1 MKTSI
6 FTSRMLLI
14 VFISMPL
21 LLFLIPTQCLSQPP
35 DLIWIPGPQ
44 TLDLGNNIAQIDLG
58 KDYQFANSE
67 DTIKLMEYYGNP
79 PNPNIVGSIAPKH
92 GDASWFILFNYSP
105 LGYVRDDERDNIDSA
120 AILESIKRGQEK
132 VNKTREKKGFPPIN
146 IVGWHEKP
154 HYDANSHNLVWT
166 LLGEVSG
173 TQVAYYNVRLLG
185 RYGVMSVVLT
195 TDLSTL
201 DTHISE
207 IENIIAAFSYKKG
220 MKYVE
225 FVQGD
230 TIAKDGLSDLIKG
243 GTGSDSY
250 REGGKY
256 IDIEQGE
263 KDTKGGLTD
272 TSADETGSVV
282 DREEVSAGYIPGA
295 VVYLILLFVG
305 AVTFFFVL
313 QEKKK
318 RITMK
323 GVRENMKD
331 LMTDDQQSST
341 IESRNEKVIRKELR
355 SEAIQHPLT
364 AIPLALS
371 FLSVIYLGLF
381 PPSFGGILKAIILLI
396 VSGGMAAAS
405 FWWRYYVRF
414 DADYRK
420 KLQELR
426 DLQDQAQKEREQVE
440 LEQLR
445 EAAQRGFH
453 KLSST
458 DGVKAVKDLVY
469 EYEQLQQV
477 LELKKEID
485 PLGIAN
491 IPFLAEDTYRQGLSV
506 LSGAL
511 EIKFILHAS
520 DKKSLEKEMK
530 NLEGEIELLR
540 KDENQAE
547 KLEIKQ
553 AIVASHKERLDMIKQ
568 QQLRV
573 DKLLYQCDRCE
584 ASLHRTRIELAALT
598 GTSSETKVS
607 AVTETLQSTINQA
620 KEVQEELKKIG
631 Y

>member
-1 MKTSI
+1 
-6 FTSRMLLI
+6 
-14 VFISMPL
+14 
-21 LLFLIPTQCLSQPP
+21 
-35 DLIWIPGPQ
+35 
-44 TLDLGNNIAQIDLG
+44 
-58 KDYQFANSE
+58 
-67 DTIKLMEYYGNP
+67 
-79 PNPNIVGSIAPKH
+79 
-92 GDASWFILFNYSP
+92 
-105 LGYVRDDERDNIDSA
+105 
-120 AILESIKRGQEK
+120 
-132 VNKTREKKGFPPIN
+132 
-146 IVGWHEKP
+146 
-154 HYDANSHNLVWT
+154 
-166 LLGEVSG
+166 
-173 TQVAYYNVRLLG
+173 
-185 RYGVMSVVLT
+185 MSVVLT

-243 GTGSDSY
+243 GTSSDSY

-282 DREEVSAGYIPGA
+282 DREEISAGYIPGA

-318 RITMK
+318 RIIMK

-364 AIPLALS
+364 AIPLTLS
-371 FLSVIYLGLF
+371 VLSVIYLGIF

-530 NLEGEIELLR
+530 NLEREIELLR